1 MTPERSKYL
10 SDIGYEERVIRNQID
25 YHRSSLKL
33 RKWLVSGKRA
43 EDEDDISLYKSEI
56 AGEKIVIKTLK
67 RQLPAPVQC
76 MSNKFIVKTFCVACK
91 GKICDDENYCP
102 KCGRK
107 LR

>member
-10 SDIGYEERVIRNQID
+10 GDISYEERVIRNQID

-33 RKWLVSGKRA
+33 RKWLINGNR
-43 EDEDDISLYKSEI
+43 DEDDISLYKSEI
-56 AGEKIVIKTLK
+56 AGEKIVIRTLK

-76 MSNKFIVKTFCVACK
+76 MSNKFIVKTFCVVCK

-102 KCGRK
+102 RCGRK